1 LVRSLGLGGAV
12 VVGVSA
18 MIGTGVFAVW
28 QPALERA
35 GRLIVV
41 AVVIAGVVAALN
53 AASTARLAARIP
65 RAGGVYEYGRQQIGR
80 WAGVLAG
87 TVFLIGKTAS
97 ASAAA
102 LTIGLYLWPQQA
114 RLVAVM
120 ALAVLLALN
129 LRGVVRSVRAAAL
142 MVAFVVVVLVVFT
155 AVVGVE
161 LMGESSNSTAIEV
174 QTSGMS
180 LLAASALL
188 FVAFAGYARITVLGE
203 EVREPARVIPRAI
216 AISFAIVLALYV
228 AIAITILEVSR
239 RGISIGSAALS
250 DIAQVEVGPWLQAS
264 IVVAAVLA
272 AGAVLLSLIAGVGRT
287 LFAMADAGDAPR
299 VFAVVGPRTKVPY
312 RAELA
317 AAGAA
322 ALLVSLGGLVVSLSI
337 SAIMILTYYAIA
349 HVAALRLPRRPGIG
363 GALVAITP
371 VLGLLGCAALV
382 GALLIVG

>member
-1 LVRSLGLGGAV
+1 MVRSLGLGGAV